1 MPPKVIWALVNYG
14 PLFSP
19 VYSSHLAAAAHACRE
34 LRAVVSTDRQYTHQS
49 ETTAVDAFMASD
61 ATHILMVES
70 DMILPQDAL
79 TKLLQLQQP
88 IASGLYFL
96 RGGLGQP
103 CLYQRALAPTGK
115 DDIGM
120 SPVTLFPTDRPFRLN
135 GCPGLGC
142 VLIERSVFEQVP
154 KPWFTLSHGGSDM
167 YFYTQVRKAGIEVW
181 VDPTVRCEQIEYQ
194 IWSYADYERRLRE
207 DPGFAATGT
216 LIGAPV
222 V

>member
-1 MPPKVIWALVNYG
+1 MSANVVWALVNYG
-14 PLFSP
+14 PIFSP
-19 VYSSHLAAAAHACRE
+19 VYSSHLAAAAHAAKT
-34 LRAVVSTDRQYTHQS
+34 LGAVVSTDRQYTHQAEVS
-49 ETTAVDAFMASD
+49 VVDAFLETD
-61 ATHILMVES
+61 ATHLFMCES
-70 DMILPQDAL
+70 DMIVPQDAV
-79 TKLLQLQQP
+79 TKLLQLAKP

-96 RGGLGQP
+96 RGGHGQP
-103 CLYQRALAPTGK
+103 CLYQRALAPAGQ
-115 DDIGM
+115 DDISM
-120 SPVTLFPTDRPFRLN
+120 SPVTLFPTEKPFRLN

-142 VLIERSVFEQVP
+142 VLIERQVFAQVP

-181 VDPTVRCEQIEYQ
+181 VDPTVRCDQIEYQ

-207 DPGFAATGT
+207 DPGFAASGT